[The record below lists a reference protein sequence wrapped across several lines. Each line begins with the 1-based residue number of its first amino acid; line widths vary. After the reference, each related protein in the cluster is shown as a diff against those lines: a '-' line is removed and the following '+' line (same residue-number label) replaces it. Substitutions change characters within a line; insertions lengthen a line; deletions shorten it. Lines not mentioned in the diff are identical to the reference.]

1 MNLKVWMDRWMFVY
15 LLEGIS
21 ETETFVFFYFK
32 GDCRTNA
39 RYETSALIRRY
50 TAVVT

>member
-21 ETETFVFFYFK
+21 ETETFVFFILK
-32 GDCRTNA
+32 RIAGQTLDMKQ
-39 RYETSALIRRY
+39 
-50 TAVVT
+50 VH